1 MNTITKIAFNN
12 NKQNKTRSIL
22 IIFAICLTT
31 MLLTII
37 STIGNGVIN
46 LQKENAADRYGSNY
60 GYCTRVSLKGNRG

>member
-60 GYCTRVSLKGNRG
+60 GLDRLY